1 MIMNIK
7 RRYGTSLNSVT
18 TNPFATLLQI
28 ITLLIVK
35 DESKIPIVFESIK
48 QNMQT
53 SIARILLA
61 YYVLTNQ
68 TIFKILYKA
77 ITNEQLDLIPY
88 ILKYGLQYTDSE
100 KLIDPEMLFRAYQE
114 NIDFRKLE
122 QKQIDF
128 EQLKVFEII
137 RDKLSNPYIDRL
149 DAWHTYLLYDL
160 DFEKYLKSTK
170 KDIKVH
176 LLDWTLNLVNVSKLT
191 T

>member
-1 MIMNIK
+1 MNIK
-7 RRYGTSLNSVT
+7 QRYGTSLNSVT

-53 SIARILLA
+53 SIARILLV
-61 YYVLTNQ
+61 YYTLTNQ

-88 ILKYGLQYTDSE
+88 ILKYGMQYTDSE

-114 NIDFRKLE
+114 NIDFRNLE

-137 RDKLSNPYIDRL
+137 RDKLPYIDRL

-160 DFEKYLKSTK
+160 DFEKHLKSTK
-170 KDIKVH
+170 KDMKVY
-176 LLDWTLNLVNVSKLT
+176 LLDWTSGKVTV
-191 T
+191 

>member
-7 RRYGTSLNSVT
+7 QRYGTSLNSVT

-68 TIFKILYKA
+68 TIFRILYKA

-88 ILKYGLQYTDSE
+88 ILKYGLRYTDSE

-114 NIDFRKLE
+114 NIDFRNLE

-137 RDKLSNPYIDRL
+137 RDKLPYIDRL
-149 DAWHTYLLYDL
+149 DAWQTYLLYDL

-176 LLDWTLNLVNVSKLT
+176 LLDWTSGKVTV
-191 T
+191 